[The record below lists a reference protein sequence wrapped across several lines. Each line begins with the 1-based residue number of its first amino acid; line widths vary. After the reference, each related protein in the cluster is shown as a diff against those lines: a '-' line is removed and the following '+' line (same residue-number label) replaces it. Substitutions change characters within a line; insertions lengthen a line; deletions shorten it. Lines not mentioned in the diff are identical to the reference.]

1 MRKAGEFRRLF
12 RMVRGLLFWPFAP
25 FLKYG
30 LPNLTWK
37 KVAEP
42 SQSRDNAAPA
52 PKPPQSRPVLRK
64 PPRQKRLPPT
74 PKPAQPAP
82 RITPAGLKEAKTKT
96 RAVPR
101 APSRDTPG
109 HAR

>member
-37 KVAEP
+37 KATEP
-42 SQSRDNAAPA
+42 SQSKDNAAQA
-52 PKPPQSRPVLRK
+52 PKPQQYRPVRRK
-64 PPRQKRLPPT
+64 PPRQTRPPPA

-101 APSRDTPG
+101 APARDAPG
-109 HAR
+109 RAR